1 VELAALVCFGIPT
14 HIIHQ
19 NDIYT
24 VVNALRGPTASVTA
38 AGVVAIV
45 GSVLVLLGTAFG
57 FLAVLTLLKSQA
69 GPALPSL
76 ARATAE
82 GTMVLFFGLAI
93 LGIFTGVGVLRLKN
107 WARISVLVWS
117 GVTAAICAFILAFL
131 AFIPFPVPPNA
142 GTPSNMAT
150 LVRLSTA
157 LVYGLP
163 LAIAVW
169 WLILFSRK
177 TIAAQFET
185 GIGNPLDPSG
195 FPVEPTSASKPTL
208 PLPITVLAVF
218 LLFSSLSVFLIF
230 LHLPVLFFAHAL
242 RGPVGTVAWITTCL
256 LSTAAGIGL
265 LRRKLWSYWLTLGL
279 QLLWLLS
286 GVVTLTSPKYPD
298 LMHEAMSSMTFST
311 TPYPEYPI
319 ERLRTFS
326 YAGLAFPIFILIL
339 LLWYRSRFLR
349 ACAAQ
354 VPSK

>member
-1 VELAALVCFGIPT
+1 VELAALVRFCIPT

-45 GSVLVLLGTAFG
+45 GSVLVLLATAFG

-82 GTMVLFFGLAI
+82 GTMVFFFGLAI

-265 LRRKLWSYWLTLGL
+265 LCRKVWSYWLTLGL

>member
-1 VELAALVCFGIPT
+1 M
-14 HIIHQ
+14 
-19 NDIYT
+19 
-24 VVNALRGPTASVTA
+24 NALRGPTASVTA

-45 GSVLVLLGTAFG
+45 GSVLVLLATAFG
-57 FLAVLTLLKSQA
+57 FLAVLTLLKSQT

-76 ARATAE
+76 ARVTAA
-82 GTMVLFFGLAI
+82 GTMVFFFGLAI

-142 GTPSNMAT
+142 GTPSNIAT

-185 GIGNPLDPSG
+185 GIGNPLDASG

-265 LRRKLWSYWLTLGL
+265 LCRKVWSYWLTLGL

-339 LLWYRSRFLR
+339 LLCYRSRFLR
-349 ACAAQ
+349 ASAAQ

>member
-1 VELAALVCFGIPT
+1 L
-14 HIIHQ
+14 
-19 NDIYT
+19 
-24 VVNALRGPTASVTA
+24 
-38 AGVVAIV
+38 
-45 GSVLVLLGTAFG
+45 GSALVLLATALG
-57 FLAVLTLLKSQA
+57 FLAVLTLPNSQA
-69 GPALPSL
+69 GPPLPSL
-76 ARATAE
+76 ARAMAE
-82 GTMVLFFGLAI
+82 GTMAFFFGLAI

-117 GVTAAICAFILAFL
+117 GVTATICAFILAFL

-142 GTPSNMAT
+142 GTPVNIAT
-150 LVRLSTA
+150 FVRLSIA

-169 WLILFSRK
+169 WLILFNRK
-177 TIAAQFET
+177 TIAARFEA
-185 GIGNPLDPSG
+185 GIGSPLDPSG

-208 PLPITVLAVF
+208 PLPITVLAMF

-230 LHLPVLFFAHAL
+230 FVHLPVLLFAHAL

-265 LRRKLWSYWLTLGL
+265 LCRKVWSYWLTLGL

-298 LMHEAMSSMTFST
+298 FMLEAMSSMTFST

-339 LLWYRSRFLR
+339 LLCYRSRFLR
-349 ACAAQ
+349 ASAAQ

>member
-1 VELAALVCFGIPT
+1 MVRFCIPT

-19 NDIYT
+19 NDIYI

-45 GSVLVLLGTAFG
+45 GSVLVLVATAFG
-57 FLAVLTLLKSQA
+57 FFAVLTLLKSQA

-82 GTMVLFFGLAI
+82 GTMVFFFGLAI

-117 GVTAAICAFILAFL
+117 GVTAAICAFILAFF

-150 LVRLSTA
+150 FVRLSTA

-177 TIAAQFET
+177 TIAAQFEA

-208 PLPITVLAVF
+208 PLPIAVLAVF
-218 LLFSSLSVFLIF
+218 LLFSSLSVFLMF
-230 LHLPVLFFAHAL
+230 FVHLPVLLFAHAL

-265 LRRKLWSYWLTLGL
+265 LCRKVWSYWLTLGL

-311 TPYPEYPI
+311 APYPEYPI

-339 LLWYRSRFLR
+339 LLCYRSRFLR
-349 ACAAQ
+349 ASAAQ